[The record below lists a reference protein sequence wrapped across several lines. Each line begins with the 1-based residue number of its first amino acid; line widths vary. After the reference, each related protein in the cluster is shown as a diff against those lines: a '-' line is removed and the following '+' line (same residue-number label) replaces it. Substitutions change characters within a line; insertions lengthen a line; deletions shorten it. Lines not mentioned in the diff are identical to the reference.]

1 MLTLKKT
8 LYIGVWLCI
17 IPFLGV
23 PGIWKE
29 RLFILT
35 GLYLVGVALYRYYT
49 NSHLHRE
56 REASPEKPNRI
67 PEATQ

>member
-1 MLTLKKT
+1 MFTLKKT

-29 RLFILT
+29 RLLILT
-35 GLYLVGVALYRYYT
+35 GLFLVYTALYGYYT
-49 NSHLHRE
+49 QSHPQGE
-56 REASPEKPNRI
+56 PETAADKPETA
-67 PEATQ
+67 PEATP